1 VPAIEAFVHDAAV
14 AWVDDIVTSDAK
26 CWAAVRKYPTFLVE
40 VDPSTGLTRSSVV
53 ELLAWADELDAAAE

>member
-1 VPAIEAFVHDAAV
+1 L
-14 AWVDDIVTSDAK
+14 
-26 CWAAVRKYPTFLVE
+26 LVE